1 MTLADKAAQMPDRPG
16 VYLFRDE
23 RGRVLYVGK
32 AKSLSK
38 RVRTYFQRGQPA
50 KVMAMLQRAQDLDFI
65 VTDSEIEALIL
76 ECNLIKEHRP
86 RYNVVLKDDKNYP
99 YIKITVN
106 EEFPR
111 VLITRRQLQ
120 DGARYFGPYTRAGAV
135 HDTLR
140 LLKKLFPFRSCTRQ
154 RFGNRRPCLNFHI
167 KRCLAPCTGR
177 VNREEYAAV
186 IREVCLFLEGRH
198 EDLVKDLTARMQE
211 AAGRLEF
218 ERAAELR
225 DQIQAIEQVVARQK
239 IVSTRLEDRDVVALA
254 REGDT
259 GQAVVFQV
267 RRGKL
272 VAEES
277 LPLRGTADKSEEEV
291 LAAFIKQYYS
301 RASFIPPE
309 ILLNQPLGDEKEVIA
324 AWLAA
329 RGGKVRV
336 QTPRRGKKREL
347 VAMAERNAAYLLA
360 REVAAEVRDAE
371 ALAELARAL
380 ELPVPPRRMEAF
392 DISHIQGRQAVASM
406 AVFQDGRPQ
415 KDAYRRFRIHSR
427 GPDDFAAL
435 AEVVARRFAR
445 AEDPKFAPLPDLVL
459 IDGGKGQL
467 NAALKAMRAA
477 GHGEIPVFSLA
488 KEEELVYAPGRPD
501 PVRLPRDAAALHLLQ
516 RLRDEAH
523 RFAVEY
529 HRAARTRKTLG
540 SLLEEIEGVGAIRR
554 RALLKAFG
562 SLEDIRRA
570 SVDELARVPGMNRK
584 VAEAV
589 HRLLNIECS

>member
-1 MTLADKAAQMPDRPG
+1 MTLADRAAQMPDRPG

-32 AKSLSK
+32 AKSLNK

-99 YIKITVN
+99 YIKVTVN

-140 LLKKLFPFRSCTRQ
+140 LLKKLFPFRSCTQQ
-154 RFGNRRPCLNFHI
+154 RFTNRRPCLNFHI
-167 KRCLAPCTGR
+167 KRCLAPCTGQ
-177 VNREEYAAV
+177 VDREEYAAV

-211 AAGRLEF
+211 AAEHLEF

-254 REGDT
+254 RDGDT

-267 RRGKL
+267 RQGKL

-309 ILLNQPLGDEKEVIA
+309 ILLNRLLGDEEEVIA

-329 RGGKVRV
+329 ARRGKVRLE
-336 QTPRRGKKREL
+336 TPRRGKKREL

-360 REVAAEVRDAE
+360 REVAREAHDAEV
-371 ALAELARAL
+371 LAELARAL
-380 ELPVPPRRMEAF
+380 ELHAPPRRMEAF
-392 DISHIQGRQAVASM
+392 DISHIQGREAVASM

-415 KDAYRRFRIHSR
+415 KAAYRRFRIHSR
-427 GPDDFAAL
+427 GPDDFAAMG
-435 AEVVARRFAR
+435 EVVARRFAR
-445 AEDPKFAPLPDLVL
+445 ADDPKFAPLPDLVL

-488 KEEELVYAPGRPD
+488 KEEELIYAPGRSEPI
-501 PVRLPRDAAALHLLQ
+501 RLPRDAAALHLLQ

-540 SLLEEIEGVGAIRR
+540 SLLEEIEGVGAARR
-554 RALLKAFG
+554 RALLQAFG
-562 SLEDIRRA
+562 SLEAIRKA
-570 SVDELARVPGMNRK
+570 SVEELARVPGMNRK
-584 VAEAV
+584 V
-589 HRLLNIECS
+589 

>member
-32 AKSLSK
+32 AKSLNK

-50 KVMAMLQRAQDLDFI
+50 KVMAMLQRVQDLDFI

-111 VLITRRQLQ
+111 VLITRRQLK
-120 DGARYFGPYTRAGAV
+120 DGARYFGPYTCAGAV

-140 LLKKLFPFRSCTRQ
+140 LLKKLFPFRSCTQQ
-154 RFGNRRPCLNFHI
+154 RFTNRRPCLNFHI
-167 KRCLAPCTGR
+167 KRCLAPCTGQ
-177 VNREEYAAV
+177 VDREKYAAI

-198 EDLVKDLTARMQE
+198 EELVKDLTARMQD
-211 AAGRLEF
+211 AAARLEF

-225 DQIQAIEQVVARQK
+225 DQIRAIEQVVARQK
-239 IVSTRLEDRDVVALA
+239 IVSTRLEDRDVVALVC
-254 REGDT
+254 EGDT

-267 RRGKL
+267 RQGKL

-277 LPLRGTADKSEEEV
+277 LSLCGTADRSGEEV

-309 ILLNQPLGDEKEVIA
+309 ILLNRSLGEEEEVIA
-324 AWLAA
+324 AWLTAA
-329 RGGKVRV
+329 RGGKVRLLA
-336 QTPRRGKKREL
+336 PRRGSKREL
-347 VAMAERNAAYLLA
+347 VAMAEKNASLLLA
-360 REVAAEVRDAE
+360 QEAAKEARDAQV
-371 ALAELARAL
+371 LAELAQAL
-380 ELPVPPRRMEAF
+380 GLPSPPTRIEAF
-392 DISHIQGRQAVASM
+392 DISHVQGQEAVASM
-406 AVFQDGRPQ
+406 AVFEDGRPK
-415 KDAYRRFRIHSR
+415 KDAYRRFRVRSP
-427 GPDDFAAL
+427 GPDDFAAME
-435 AEVVARRFAR
+435 EVVARRFAR
-445 AEDPKFAPLPDLVL
+445 AGEPKFAPLPDLVL
-459 IDGGKGQL
+459 VDGGKGQL

-477 GHGEIPVFSLA
+477 GYGEIPVFALA
-488 KEEELVYAPGRPD
+488 KEEEVLFAPGRPE
-501 PVRLPRDAAALHLLQ
+501 PIRLPRNAKALHLLQ
-516 RLRDEAH
+516 RIRNEAH

-529 HRAARTRKTLG
+529 HRAARAKKALG
-540 SLLEEIEGVGAIRR
+540 SLLEEIEGVGAARR
-554 RALLKAFG
+554 RALLRAFG
-562 SLEDIRRA
+562 SLEAIGRA
-570 SVDELARVPGMNRK
+570 SVEELARVPGMNRK

-589 HRLLNIECS
+589 HRFLNG